1 MKKLSDVISDFELE
15 DMEDSLSSLI
25 NKVIELLNKE
35 EVKSNEEVKNTLE
48 AMYDKLSEAT
58 LILES
63 FELELNGD
71 GEGWG

>member
-1 MKKLSDVISDFELE
+1 MEKLSDIISDFELE

-35 EVKSNEEVKNTLE
+35 EVKSNDYVKNTLE

-58 LILES
+58 LVLES
-63 FELELNGD
+63 FEFEVNGHD
-71 GEGWG
+71 QEWG